1 VLGAK
6 KNVKA
11 PEEAWNLP
19 AELSPQTF
27 SVENESQIMCHVLT
41 YHAKTLMAALSCIEE
56 AKT

>member
-11 PEEAWNLP
+11 PEEDLP

-27 SVENESQIMCHVLT
+27 SVENESQIMCDVLT